1 MNNAKLSMSYACA
14 AIEKILKLHDELTGS
29 EITSTYMEFVKTQ
42 DFVTFR
48 EVMITETELCR
59 ILTFWACWS

>member
-1 MNNAKLSMSYACA
+1 MSYACA

-29 EITSTYMEFVKTQ
+29 EITSTYMDFVKTQ
-42 DFVTFR
+42 DFVTFS

-59 ILTFWACWS
+59 ILTF

>member
-1 MNNAKLSMSYACA
+1 M
-14 AIEKILKLHDELTGS
+14 D
-29 EITSTYMEFVKTQ
+29 FVKTQ